1 MIKGVLDLLPIV
13 HILNSQVIARC
24 LAQSRTSRRL
34 CESDERQ
41 HMQNN
46 QINSNEQPNKYHEMI
61 RHDFRKFWEKDS
73 LSLELK

>member
-1 MIKGVLDLLPIV
+1 MIKGVLALLPIV
-13 HILNSQVIARC
+13 QNLNSQVIAQRLARR

-46 QINSNEQPNKYHEMI
+46 QINSNEQPNKHHEMI
-61 RHDFRKFWEKDS
+61 EHDFRKVSKKS
-73 LSLELK
+73 I

>member
-1 MIKGVLDLLPIV
+1 MIKGVLALLPIV
-13 HILNSQVIARC
+13 HNLNSQVIARC

-46 QINSNEQPNKYHEMI
+46 RINSNEQSNKHHEMI
-61 RHDFRKFWEKDS
+61 EHNFIKKLLYRS
-73 LSLELK
+73 I